1 MDRKKSRFTLDIEFF
16 GCIVGIALILFAMA
30 AFLDMEKASGFLVF
44 VSGFGILLNAVLAG
58 LKYLTGRHV
67 SAVIFAVAA
76 LLLTVLFV
84 IQLLAVL

>member
-1 MDRKKSRFTLDIEFF
+1 MDRKKSRFTLDIEFL
-16 GCIVGIALILFAMA
+16 GCIAGIALIIFATA

-58 LKYLTGRHV
+58 LRYIAGRNI
-67 SAVIFAVAA
+67 SAIMFAVAA
-76 LLLTVLFV
+76 VLLTVMFV